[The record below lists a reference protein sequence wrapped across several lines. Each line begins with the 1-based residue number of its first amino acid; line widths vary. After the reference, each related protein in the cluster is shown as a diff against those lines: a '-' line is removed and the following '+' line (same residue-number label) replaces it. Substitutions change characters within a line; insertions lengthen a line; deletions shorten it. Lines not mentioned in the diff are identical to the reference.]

1 MKATCIVGS
10 ARSTGSTAYL
20 IDTMAK
26 GLREAGVNVQ
36 KYCIGEANIQY
47 CLGCKKCYT
56 DGLCVQK
63 DDVHKIVSDIL
74 DSDFVVMAAPSYW
87 ADVPGQLKTFFD
99 RNTPYGDTNPNRVL
113 RADKPIKGI
122 AIAVRAGVRPQENEL
137 ILNAI
142 QHYYGHL
149 GIETVKRI
157 SVCETDS
164 LEDLLT
170 KHQRVIEEVYEL
182 GKNIAYK
189 GERNEP

>member
-10 ARSTGSTAYL
+10 ARSNGSTAYL
-20 IDTMAK
+20 IDTFARGMH
-26 GLREAGVNVQ
+26 EAGADVQ
-36 KYCIGEANIQY
+36 KYCIGQANIRY

-74 DSDFVVMAAPSYW
+74 ESDCVVIAAPSYW

-99 RNTPYGDTNPNRVL
+99 RNTPYGDTNPNRIL

-137 ILNAI
+137 ILNSI
-142 QHYYGHL
+142 QHYFGHL

-157 SVCETDS
+157 SVCETDT

-170 KHQRVIEEVYEL
+170 KHQDVIEEVYEL
-182 GKNIAYK
+182 GQNIVLA
-189 GERNEP
+189 